1 MYVEGSADKWRAPG
15 RGPELG
21 PGSVPLGGCGK
32 RFRVSVSGGA
42 MVYVLRTELF
52 YLPIFSPLYMNCQF
66 ITFVIAEYYLQI
78 SA

>member
-1 MYVEGSADKWRAPG
+1 
-15 RGPELG
+15 
-21 PGSVPLGGCGK
+21 
-32 RFRVSVSGGA
+32 

-52 YLPIFSPLYMNCQF
+52 YLPIFSPLYMNCRF